1 MGNGGRCPRCEAH
14 LGTGALLEGARIEV
28 EVCPRC
34 RGIWFDAGELEE
46 ALAAARTEDARVDR
60 GVLDRLAERHDSA
73 EPVRYLKCPVC
84 GSLMNRSAYGLRS
97 GVVVDFCREHGVWL
111 DGGELERLRQWV
123 AAGGHVLHAR
133 VAEERRGEEAR
144 REAQRR
150 RSAVALGPLDDG
162 EDLLGGPSDQEECWL
177 VRVLGDLIDTV
188 R

>member
-1 MGNGGRCPRCEAH
+1 
-14 LGTGALLEGARIEV
+14 
-28 EVCPRC
+28 
-34 RGIWFDAGELEE
+34 
-46 ALAAARTEDARVDR
+46 
-60 GVLDRLAERHDSA
+60 
-73 EPVRYLKCPVC
+73 
-84 GSLMNRSAYGLRS
+84 MNRSAYGLRS